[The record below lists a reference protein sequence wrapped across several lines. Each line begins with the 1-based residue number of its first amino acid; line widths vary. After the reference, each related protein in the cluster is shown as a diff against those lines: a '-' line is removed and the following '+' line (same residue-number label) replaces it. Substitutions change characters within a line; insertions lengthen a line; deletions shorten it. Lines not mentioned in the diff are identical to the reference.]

1 MIQWNFNVDD
11 YTENTGFKP
20 IPIGEHRVRIASAE
34 EGVSNSGNPTIKLVL
49 DVSGYNSTIWHWFTF
64 MADNPKLTN
73 QKLGE
78 IFNSFGIQPGN
89 LNTSSWIGKVGAAKV
104 QHEPYNGETN
114 AKIAYFIAKD
124 RQDKLPAWQEPSNK
138 AEVTGQA
145 NGVPAGFTPIPD
157 NSNLP
162 WN

>member
-34 EGVSNSGNPTIKLVL
+34 EGVSNSGNPTIKLIL

-89 LNTSSWIGKVGAAKV
+89 LNTSSWVGKVGAAKV
-104 QHEPYNGETN
+104 KHETYNGETN

-145 NGVPAGFTPIPD
+145 NSLPNGFTPVPD
-157 NSNLP
+157 NSNVP